1 MAADLARLATGR
13 PAIGPRVAVL
23 RAEIVRQWEIARR
36 AESALDSG
44 GARAIRLPAMGS
56 ARRGLVPAASG
67 HVHKVSGR
75 AANNVRAATAVT
87 INGVARVGLG
97 RCAGGADGTSQW
109 WLKRALPQAPRL
121 WRHESSTRR
130 PSSQPKA
137 RRSSPLCRILNQG
150 SRCACR
156 PGMRREA
163 CFWSGPDSTGETGG
177 SSVGSQV

>member
-36 AESALDSG
+36 AESARDSV

-56 ARRGLVPAASG
+56 AHRGLAPAASG

-97 RCAGGADGTSQW
+97 PCAGGVDGTSQW

-121 WRHESSTRR
+121 RHHNLKPPRLSSR
-130 PSSQPKA
+130 PKA
-137 RRSSPLCRILNQG
+137 KRSSSAPSALPDLD
-150 SRCACR
+150 
-156 PGMRREA
+156 
-163 CFWSGPDSTGETGG
+163 SGLAVRVPA
-177 SSVGSQV
+177 